1 MISLQ
6 KLMDMVDGSIDEIVN
21 LEQKLVRIPSVN
33 TGKMPTGNESE
44 VCQYVSDW
52 LSIEGIKSDLL
63 ARDAGRDNLIVNYPL
78 GPEENCK
85 LLLMS
90 HTDVV
95 PVENE
100 SKWKHDPFGGEIL
113 GGRIYGRGS
122 SDCKALL
129 TSQLMSFVI
138 MNRAGVQF
146 NRGLKLISGAD
157 EEHGGRW
164 GFGWLADNHPEIL
177 KSEFAV
183 NEGGGT
189 PVELGDSLY
198 YLLGIGEKGRMEIK
212 ITLKG
217 ESAHASV
224 PWTGINA
231 SYGLSKTLE
240 LIRNYKPD
248 LDTSLPLFEH
258 LKNFG
263 IENEVSKKNVNQIVK
278 SLEDKI
284 PVLAS
289 LIRALSRMTITPTI
303 INGGIKSNSVPEE
316 IFLTCDIRT
325 LPFQD
330 EDYVKSELDKLF
342 TNVENIDYEIDYM
355 SVPNSSPFETELAQ
369 SIKKAHGIAVGRND
383 ITWIPSISN
392 GFTDS
397 RFTRN
402 LGTITY
408 GFSGS
413 HPNDDPRLAMVHGTD
428 ESVGIESLVSCTKS
442 TIALAYDMCEVQ

>member
-1 MISLQ
+1 MVSLQ
-6 KLMDMVDGSIDEIVN
+6 KLMHMVDDSIDEIVN
-21 LEQKLVRIPSVN
+21 LEQNLIRIPSVN

-44 VCQYVSDW
+44 VCRYISDW
-52 LSIEGIKSDLL
+52 LSVEGIKSDLL

-78 GPEENCK
+78 GPTENCK

-138 MNRAGVQF
+138 MNRAGVQI
-146 NRGLKLISGAD
+146 NRGLRLISGAD

-231 SYGLSKTLE
+231 SYSLSKTLE
-240 LIRNYKPD
+240 LIRNYQPD

-263 IENEVSKKNVNQIVK
+263 IENEVSEKNINQIVK

-289 LIRALSRMTITPTI
+289 LTRALSRMTITPTI

-316 IFLTCDIRT
+316 IVLICDIRT

-342 TNVENIDYEIDYM
+342 TDVENIDYEIDYM

-369 SIKKAHGIAVGRND
+369 SIKKAHGIAVNRND

-413 HPNDDPRLAMVHGTD
+413 HPNDDPRLSMVHGTD
-428 ESVGIESLVSCTKS
+428 ESVGIESLISCTKS
-442 TIALAYDMCEVQ
+442 TIALAYDMCEAK